1 MSNPSFSFYPANVK
15 ITKPLGIVTI
25 DQFIEANR
33 NPKDHVKELFKKIQV
48 AGEKEKQDEIIE
60 EMLSSIKMTRLKRQM
75 LRNTLYLGCLPKGN
89 NEKDL

>member
-1 MSNPSFSFYPANVK
+1 MRA
-15 ITKPLGIVTI
+15 TKKEEQLILDIYRRIYSEIGVDLDELIRCDQGVT
-25 DQFIEANR
+25 
-33 NPKDHVKELFKKIQV
+33 KEIGWYNSYFLAQK
-48 AGEKEKQDEIIE
+48 KQDETIE